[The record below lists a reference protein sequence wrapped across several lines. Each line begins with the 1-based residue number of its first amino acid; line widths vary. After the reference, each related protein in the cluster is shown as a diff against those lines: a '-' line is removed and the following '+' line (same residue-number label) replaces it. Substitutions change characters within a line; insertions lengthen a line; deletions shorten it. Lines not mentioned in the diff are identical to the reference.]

1 MIDRES
7 TSMISLDQILENE
20 MQDPEFREH
29 WERTTLARAVA
40 NQVIKYR
47 INHGLSQSALARR
60 LGVSQAV
67 VGRLE
72 LGEHEPKIA
81 TLSRLA
87 RVLGLR
93 FTIAIHPDREG
104 TGRAD
109 PEAVVER
116 VVSNGV
122 ELVVSGS

>member
-1 MIDRES
+1 
-7 TSMISLDQILENE
+7 MISFDDFLKEQLT
-20 MQDPEFREH
+20 DPDFRAD

-47 INHGLSQSALARR
+47 IDHGLSQSALARR

-81 TLSRLA
+81 TLSKLA
-87 RVLGLR
+87 RTLGLR
-93 FTIAIHPDREG
+93 FTIDIY
-104 TGRAD
+104 
-109 PEAVVER
+109 PENVGDGEPASDATTER
-116 VVSNGV
+116 VSSNGV
-122 ELVVSGS
+122 ELVVRAG